1 MHLFKQFAVGDT
13 AATAQMI
20 PVIDYGP
27 YFTGVPGALE
37 SLAIE
42 VAHAC
47 KNVGF
52 FYALNHGVSDD
63 TVERAC
69 RVAPVSR
76 LAA

>member
-27 YFTGVPGALE
+27 YFAGVPGALE
-37 SLAIE
+37 GLAIE

-47 KNVGF
+47 ENVGF

-63 TVERAC
+63 TVERAF
-69 RVAPVSR
+69 AASR
-76 LAA
+76 